1 MLPWILLIASGF
13 GLTLI
18 FLRRLRMTRKD
29 LMFQETLEMEE
40 EEQEQTGLRPGD
52 ATQEEQEHAGL
63 RPVQAEKDDTKT
75 ELVGS
80 VRKTFLTADT
90 HMSRGEYEEAEPLLL
105 AVIESDP
112 SHLEAHHK
120 LGLMY
125 MKRGDFGQAE
135 LYFSK
140 LVNLKQ
146 DPVYFSNL
154 GAALYQQQ
162 RLVEA
167 AEAYENA
174 IALDDKRGE
183 RLQSLGQV
191 YYELGEDEK
200 ALHYFERAARRKP
213 KDTDLKLI
221 LADYYERLVR
231 LDEAIETLEGI
242 LEIDPYNDE
251 VKKRIKLLRKKVGA

>member
-1 MLPWILLIASGF
+1 MLF
-13 GLTLI
+13 V
-18 FLRRLRMTRKD
+18 RRLKMTRKD
-29 LMFQETLEMEE
+29 LMFQETLVEEMAEEALEE
-40 EEQEQTGLRPGD
+40 EVAESLSAPLQQELL
-52 ATQEEQEHAGL
+52 EE
-63 RPVQAEKDDTKT
+63 PT
-75 ELVGS
+75 ELLGT
-80 VRKTFLTADT
+80 VRKTFLKADT
-90 HMSRGEYEEAEPLLL
+90 HLSRNEFDEALPLLL
-105 AVIESDP
+105 AVIAAEPD
-112 SHLEAHHK
+112 HLEAHHK
-120 LGLMY
+120 LGLSY
-125 MKRGDFGQAE
+125 LKQGDFPQAE

-191 YYELGEDEK
+191 YYELGEDDK
-200 ALHYFERAARRKP
+200 ALHYFERASRRKP
-213 KDTDLKLI
+213 KDLDLKLI

-231 LDEAIETLEGI
+231 LEESIDTLEGI
-242 LEIDPYNDE
+242 LEIDPYNEE
-251 VKKRIKLLRKKVGA
+251 VKKRLKLLQKKAGQV

>member
-1 MLPWILLIASGF
+1 MFPWILLIITGSA
-13 GLTLI
+13 LAVL

-29 LMFQETLEMEE
+29 LLFQEHLA
-40 EEQEQTGLRPGD
+40 EEQAEEAAIEAADEEDGAQTV
-52 ATQEEQEHAGL
+52 AETEEL
-63 RPVQAEKDDTKT
+63 
-75 ELVGS
+75 LGS
-80 VRKTFLTADT
+80 IRKAFMKADT
-90 HMSRGEYEEAEPLLL
+90 HLSRNEFEEAEPLFV
-105 AVIESDP
+105 AIIQEDP
-112 SHLEAHHK
+112 SHLDAHHK

-125 MKRGDFGQAE
+125 MKMGRFGEAE

-162 RLVEA
+162 RLIEA

-174 IALDDKRGE
+174 IALDDRRGE

-191 YYELGEDEK
+191 YNELGEDEK

-213 KDTDLKLI
+213 KDLDLKLI
-221 LADYYERLVR
+221 LADYYEKLGRV
-231 LDEAIETLEGI
+231 DEAVEKFKEVLDS
-242 LEIDPYNDE
+242 DPYNED
-251 VKKRIKLLRKKVGA
+251 VKKRLRLVKKKAGELE

>member
-1 MLPWILLIASGF
+1 MFPWILLIASAI
-13 GLTLI
+13 GLILI

-29 LMFQETLEMEE
+29 LMFQETLVEEMAEEAAEE
-40 EEQEQTGLRPGD
+40 EVAMT
-52 ATQEEQEHAGL
+52 EEVEETSEAK
-63 RPVQAEKDDTKT
+63 AELLGT
-75 ELVGS
+75 
-80 VRKTFLTADT
+80 VRKTFLKADT
-90 HMSRGEYEEAEPLLL
+90 HLSRNEFDEALPLLL
-105 AVIESDP
+105 AVIAAEPD
-112 SHLEAHHK
+112 HLDAHHK
-120 LGLMY
+120 LGLSY
-125 MKRGDFGQAE
+125 LKQGDFPQAE

-191 YYELGEDEK
+191 YYELGEDDK
-200 ALHYFERAARRKP
+200 ALHYFERASRRKP
-213 KDTDLKLI
+213 KDMDLKLI

-242 LEIDPYNDE
+242 LELDPYNDE
-251 VKKRIKLLRKKVGA
+251 VKKRLRLLKKKAGENL

>member
-1 MLPWILLIASGF
+1 MFAWTLLIVSGLALILL
-13 GLTLI
+13 

-29 LMFQETLEMEE
+29 LMFQETLDREVDAMEE
-40 EEQEQTGLRPGD
+40 AIAEEVDMKQETEEE
-52 ATQEEQEHAGL
+52 ATAK
-63 RPVQAEKDDTKT
+63 AELLGT
-75 ELVGS
+75 
-80 VRKTFLTADT
+80 VRKTFMKADT
-90 HMSRGEYEEAEPLLL
+90 HLSRNEFEEAEPLLL
-105 AVIESDP
+105 AVIEADP
-112 SHLEAHHK
+112 SHLDAHQK
-120 LGLMY
+120 LGLMF
-125 MKRGDFGQAE
+125 MKRGDFPQAE

-146 DPVYFSNL
+146 DPIYFSNL

-174 IALDDKRGE
+174 IALDDRRGE

-191 YYELGEDEK
+191 YYELGEDDK

-213 KDTDLKLI
+213 KDVDLKLI

-231 LDEAIETLEGI
+231 LDEAIEKLEEV
-242 LEIDPYNDE
+242 LEQDPYNAE
-251 VKKRIKLLRKKVGA
+251 VKKRIKLLQKKAGQNIEQ

>member
-1 MLPWILLIASGF
+1 MFAWILLIGSG
-13 GLTLI
+13 LALVLL
-18 FLRRLRMTRKD
+18 FLRRMRMTQKD
-29 LMFQETLEMEE
+29 LMFQETL
-40 EEQEQTGLRPGD
+40 G
-52 ATQEEQEHAGL
+52 QEEDAME
-63 RPVQAEKDDTKT
+63 QAIEREVAMPEEST
-75 ELVGS
+75 EEASAKAELLGT
-80 VRKTFLTADT
+80 VRKTFIKADT
-90 HMSRGEYEEAEPLLL
+90 HLSRNEFEEAHPLLL
-105 AVIESDP
+105 AVIEADP
-112 SHLEAHHK
+112 GHLDAHQK
-120 LGLMY
+120 LGLMF
-125 MKRGDFGQAE
+125 MKQGDFPQAE

-174 IALDDKRGE
+174 IALDDRRGE

-191 YYELGEDEK
+191 YYELGEDDK

-213 KDTDLKLI
+213 KDLDLKLI

-231 LDEAIETLEGI
+231 LDEAIEKLEEV
-242 LEIDPYNDE
+242 LDADPYNEE
-251 VKKRIKLLRKKVGA
+251 VKKRIKLLQKKAGQNI

>member
-1 MLPWILLIASGF
+1 MLPWILLIASGL

-29 LMFQETLEMEE
+29 LMFQETLDMEE
-40 EEQEQTGLRPGD
+40 EEAIEE
-52 ATQEEQEHAGL
+52 ATQEEEFN
-63 RPVQAEKDDTKT
+63 QAESDDNDDVKA
-75 ELVGS
+75 ELLGT
-80 VRKTFLTADT
+80 VRKTFLKADT
-90 HMSRGEYEEAEPLLL
+90 HLSRNEHEEAEPLLL
-105 AVIESDP
+105 AVIEADP

-120 LGLMY
+120 LGLMF

-191 YYELGEDEK
+191 YYELGEDDK

-231 LDEAIETLEGI
+231 LDEAIETLEAV
-242 LEIDPYNDE
+242 LELDPYNDE
-251 VKKRIKLLRKKVGA
+251 VKKRIKVLRKKAGQA

>member
-1 MLPWILLIASGF
+1 MFPWILLIASALGF
-13 GLTLI
+13 LML
-18 FLRRLRMTRKD
+18 FVRRLKMTRKD
-29 LMFQETLEMEE
+29 LMFQETLVEEMAEEALEE
-40 EEQEQTGLRPGD
+40 EVAESLSAPLQQELL
-52 ATQEEQEHAGL
+52 EE
-63 RPVQAEKDDTKT
+63 PT
-75 ELVGS
+75 ELLGT
-80 VRKTFLTADT
+80 VRKTFLKADT
-90 HMSRGEYEEAEPLLL
+90 HLSRNEFDEALPLLL
-105 AVIESDP
+105 AVIAAEPD
-112 SHLEAHHK
+112 HLEAHHK
-120 LGLMY
+120 LGLSY
-125 MKRGDFGQAE
+125 LKQGDFPQAE

-191 YYELGEDEK
+191 YYELGEDDK
-200 ALHYFERAARRKP
+200 ALHYFERASRRKP
-213 KDTDLKLI
+213 KDLDLKLI

-231 LDEAIETLEGI
+231 LEESIDTLEGI
-242 LEIDPYNDE
+242 LEIDPYNEE
-251 VKKRIKLLRKKVGA
+251 VKKRLKLLQKKAGQV